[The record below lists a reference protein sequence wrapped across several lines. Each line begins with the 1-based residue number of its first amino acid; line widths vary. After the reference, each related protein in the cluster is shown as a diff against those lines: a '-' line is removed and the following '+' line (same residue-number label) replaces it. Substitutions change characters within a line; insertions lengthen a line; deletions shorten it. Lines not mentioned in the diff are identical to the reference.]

1 MTVKATIVEKETKS
15 EFPVLME
22 LHKGN
27 VVVLFIAPKKGT
39 VVSSVNESVYKI
51 GEYSETW
58 AAYNDKLIWK
68 PFNGKVVLENS

>member
-1 MTVKATIVEKETKS
+1 MTVKATIVEKDTKS

-22 LHKGN
+22 IRNGN

-39 VVSSVNESVYKI
+39 VVSSVNEPIYKI

-58 AAYNDKLIWK
+58 AAYNDQLTWK
-68 PFNGKVVLENS
+68 PFNGKVFLENS

>member
-1 MTVKATIVEKETKS
+1 MTVKATIVEKGTKS

-22 LHKGN
+22 LRNGN

-39 VVSSVNESVYKI
+39 VVSTKVATYKI

-58 AAYNDKLIWK
+58 APYNDKLTWK